1 MSLTFEEEK
10 KESIIEEE
18 LKKINPLEMTP
29 IDAINKLY
37 ELKQMMK

>member
-1 MSLTFEEEK
+1 MSLTLEENKSEV
-10 KESIIEEE
+10 EEE

-37 ELKQMMK
+37 ELKKMLK